1 MGGMEERLLLS
12 RADAAAELGISTDTL
27 RRLIASGE
35 LDVVRIG
42 RSVLIPQ
49 EDVLA
54 LVERRRGLPRRP
66 APPKCFRCKRRI
78 VGPRLVVESSWMC
91 TACAYEL
98 ERAASTRAAA
108 PDTDTQVGTD
118 R

>member
-1 MGGMEERLLLS
+1 MEGTEERLLLS

-35 LDVVRIG
+35 LGVVRIG

-54 LVERRRGLPRRP
+54 LVERRRGLPRRS

-78 VGPRLVVESSWMC
+78 IGARLVVEGLWMC
-91 TACAYEL
+91 TGCAYEL
-98 ERAASTRAAA
+98 ERAANAEAA
-108 PDTDTQVGTD
+108 PPDDHG
-118 R
+118 